1 MQSRKAFLIMALI
14 LYKNEAAPSRLKAT
28 IQRTGKLGFT
38 EATATHL
45 QFKENS
51 IVQFAEDDQNKGA
64 LYLINAPD
72 SQDETVFK
80 VCKAGRY
87 FYVNTK
93 ALFDKLGL
101 DYEANTIIFDLKRA
115 TEYTDMEVYKMK
127 KRILPRKNK

>member
-1 MQSRKAFLIMALI
+1 MALI
-14 LYKNEAAPSRLKAT
+14 FYKNEAAPSRLKAT

-38 EATATHL
+38 EATAIHL

-51 IVQFAEDDQNKGA
+51 IVQFAEDDQNKGT

-87 FYVNTK
+87 FY
-93 ALFDKLGL
+93 
-101 DYEANTIIFDLKRA
+101 
-115 TEYTDMEVYKMK
+115 EYKSAI
-127 KRILPRKNK
+127 R

>member
-1 MQSRKAFLIMALI
+1 MALI
-14 LYKNEAAPSRLKAT
+14 LYKNEATPSKLKAT

-45 QFKENS
+45 HFKENS

-72 SQDETVFK
+72 SQDETAFK
-80 VCKAGRY
+80 VCKSGRY
-87 FYVNTK
+87 FYVNAK

-115 TEYTDMEVYKMK
+115 AEYTDMEVYKMK

>member
-1 MQSRKAFLIMALI
+1 MAL
-14 LYKNEAAPSRLKAT
+14 
-28 IQRTGKLGFT
+28 Q
-38 EATATHL
+38 ATATHL

-115 TEYTDMEVYKMK
+115 PEYTDMEVYKMK